1 MASETRVVIDR
12 AAVRSLLRG
21 GAARQAVSK
30 HADAI
35 AARANSMCSGD
46 KMDHPP
52 FEAHHGETEISAVAS
67 VVAKTQHGA
76 YAQAK
81 RKVLSKSMRSG
92 A

>member
-30 HADAI
+30 RADAI

-46 KMDHPP
+46 DMTSAP
-52 FEAHHGETEISAVAS
+52 FEAHVGETEFSAVAS

-81 RKVLSKSMRSG
+81 RKVLSKAARSG